1 MKNLLQKG
9 FTLIE
14 IVIVLIIL
22 CILSAT
28 AVPKYFDL
36 QEQAREK
43 VAYTISQEYQAR
55 LNGDFAEW
63 LLDGKDCEEY
73 VKSKN
78 DKIVEI
84 AIEMNAEGQHLQIS
98 EAQSEN
104 VMYLDVYFDDTYSKR
119 YPRKIMIPTCKAKS
133 TD

>member
-1 MKNLLQKG
+1 MKNVLQKG

-14 IVIVLIIL
+14 IVTVLIIL
-22 CILSAT
+22 GIMSAI

-63 LLDGKDCEEY
+63 LLDDKECEDY
-73 VKSKN
+73 IKSKN
-78 DKIVEI
+78 DKMAEI
-84 AIEMNAEGQHLQIS
+84 AIEMNNEGQHLQIS

-104 VMYLDVYFDDTYSKR
+104 IMYLDVYFDDSYSKK
-119 YPRKIMIPTCKAKS
+119 YPRKIMIPKCKTKS
-133 TD
+133 PN